1 MDVTE
6 EKELRLLVDRLGR
19 RYPNLPADVI
29 RHEVDRLHQQYD
41 GARVRTFLAILI
53 EREARAM
60 LDEQRVSS

>member
-6 EKELRLLVDRLGR
+6 EKELRLLVDRLRR

-29 RHEVDRLHQQYD
+29 RHEVDLLHQQYD
-41 GARVRTFLAILI
+41 AAPVRTFLPILI